1 MSIRNHRGAAI
12 VEFCLVLPIL
22 LVIVFAII
30 DFGRLVQARFI
41 ITSLAREGGNLASRG
56 DIVSENDLIT
66 MLQSS
71 STPLSL
77 INSGEICISNIVAGS
92 TAASPLPVIGST
104 NPQLLPQFCSGGLT
118 VASGI
123 SAGAPNLGLTTAI
136 YNHLVFNPANLTAD
150 INGVTVVE
158 TFYKYSPITPL
169 PDFITSFLGSGVII
183 SSRSVY
189 CTIPPTAGQ

>member
-1 MSIRNHRGAAI
+1 MPIRNHRGAAI

-56 DIVSENDLIT
+56 IDSGTDLIT
-66 MLQSS
+66 MLQSGA
-71 STPLSL
+71 TPLNM
-77 INSGEICISNIVAGS
+77 INSGKICISSIQAGL
-92 TAASPLPVIGST
+92 TAASPLPVIST
-104 NPQLLPQFCSGGLT
+104 TPAQLCSGNLN

-123 SAGAPNLGLTTAI
+123 SAGAPNLGLTAAM
-136 YNHLVFNPANLTAD
+136 YGHLVFKPANQTAD

-158 TFYKYSPITPL
+158 TFYEYTPITPL
-169 PDFITSFLGSGVII
+169 PNFITGIFMNNGSGVIVG
-183 SSRSVY
+183 SRSVY
-189 CTIPPTAGQ
+189 CTVPPTAGQ

>member
-1 MSIRNHRGAAI
+1 MPIRNHRGAAI

-56 DIVSENDLIT
+56 IDSGTDLIT
-66 MLQSS
+66 MLQSGA
-71 STPLSL
+71 TPLDV
-77 INSGEICISNIVAGS
+77 INSGKICISSIQAGL
-92 TAASPLPVIGST
+92 TAASPLPVIST
-104 NPQLLPQFCSGGLT
+104 TAPQLCAGNLT

-123 SAGAPNLGLTTAI
+123 SAGAPNLGLTAAI
-136 YNHLVFNPANLTAD
+136 YGHLVFKPANQTAD
-150 INGVTVVE
+150 INGVTVIE
-158 TFYKYSPITPL
+158 AFYMYTPITPL
-169 PDFITSFLGSGVII
+169 PKFITGLLLNNGSGVII

-189 CTIPPTAGQ
+189 CTVTAGE

>member
-1 MSIRNHRGAAI
+1 MPIRNHRGAAI

-56 DIVSENDLIT
+56 IDSGTDLIT
-66 MLQSS
+66 MLQSGA
-71 STPLSL
+71 TPLDM
-77 INSGEICISNIVAGS
+77 INSGKICISSIQAGL
-92 TAASPLPVIGST
+92 TAASPLPVIST
-104 NPQLLPQFCSGGLT
+104 TAPQLCAGNLT

-123 SAGAPNLGLTTAI
+123 SAGAPNLGLTAAI
-136 YNHLVFNPANLTAD
+136 YGHLVFKTANQTAD

-158 TFYKYSPITPL
+158 TFYQYTPITPL
-169 PDFITSFLGSGVII
+169 PNFIQGILLNNGSGAII
-183 SSRSVY
+183 GSSSVY
-189 CTIPPTAGQ
+189 CTAPLRAGQ